1 MPIVRMDFVQ
11 DYTLKS
17 LRLKQDKWNKLVV
30 ADSQR
35 EYIISFIERGEH
47 ELPCGEDSVFISLYF
62 RLPSRADHLAK
73 HRRPIAG

>member
-1 MPIVRMDFVQ
+1 MPFVRMDFVQ

-35 EYIISFIERGEH
+35 EYIISFIERGEI
-47 ELPCGEDSVFISLYF
+47 PCGEDSVFISLYF